1 MEIVK
6 IENKTFLKEKLID
19 FAENCSWEAGKHL
32 AFILKENN
40 FLEWEAVFAAVEDG
54 EIIGFCT
61 FLETDYYPEN
71 RYSPWISS
79 IFVDKKFRGNKIS
92 FKLIENTI
100 EYAKMQSFKKVY
112 IPSDMIGFYEKC
124 GFIKIDELVNYG
136 GDTDNIFVKEIL

>member
-79 IFVDKKFRGNKIS
+79 IFVDEKFRGNKIS
-92 FKLIENTI
+92 FRLIENTI

-112 IPSDMIGFYEKC
+112 IPSDMVGFYEKC
-124 GFIKIDELVNYG
+124 GFKKIDELMNYG
-136 GDTDNIFVKEIL
+136 GDTDNIFVREIS